1 MDERQRREVLG
12 VALILLGL
20 LVAFALLS
28 PLFTGGGNWIGP
40 AGALLHDNLERAV
53 GALSPLLAVP
63 AFMWGLRF
71 LGWGDP
77 ARALRWSILTVA
89 LLAALP
95 SLYWLIAAPGP
106 AAGGNIGW
114 LGETAGAGLAQVFGR
129 LGGALLATG
138 VLVLTLF
145 VTMSWSLTSA
155 VTAGGRS
162 LGRGV
167 AAAAGAVLGLGRSFA
182 GAGRRSRPPRSPS
195 GLPRPPARLPRPPAK
210 PDPPSEAK
218 TRAAARRGRAAKR
231 RKSAESK
238 RAQPDPA
245 GADPEQEREPEPED
259 EAPPVPELEETGD
272 PGSPDV
278 PPIHLF
284 DAPSGQGSGLGVR
297 DLDRLGEVLI
307 EKLATFRVAGE
318 IGGWT
323 TGPVVTQFEVVPAP
337 GVKVGQISARADD
350 IALALKAPSVRIVA
364 PIPGKGAVGV
374 EVPNPASE
382 MVLVREILES
392 PSYRRG
398 RQMLPLA
405 LGRDLSGKPTCAD
418 LTRMP
423 HLLIAGQTGSGKSVC
438 INALITSLVGRYT
451 PAELRLLMV
460 DPKMVELS
468 VYGDLPHLRHP
479 VITDN
484 EEAASVLKWAVYEM
498 KRRFGL
504 LSANGCRNIAEF
516 NGRIT
521 GGREVFL
528 PKRGVMDE
536 PALYDEGPLPYIV
549 LIIDELADLM
559 MTVQSEVE
567 TPLAMLA
574 QKARAV
580 GIHLVLATQRPS
592 VNVLTGLIKANIP
605 SRIAFRVASKIDSRT
620 ILDQNG
626 AESLLGNGDMLFLPP
641 GESDPVRIQGA
652 YISSEETER
661 LLDWYREQ
669 AKARAEAERAEEE
682 AASERDILDLLKELE
697 EEEGGSGVSD
707 EGAEDRDQLFRQAA
721 EIVISHAAGSTSLLQ
736 RRLKIGYGRAAR
748 IIDQL
753 HAAGIV
759 GPAEGSKPR
768 EVLATLAD
776 LDGGDVDEP

>member
-1 MDERQRREVLG
+1 MVDERQRREVLG
-12 VALILLGL
+12 VALIVLGL

-28 PLFTGGGNWIGP
+28 PLIAGGSNWIGP
-40 AGALLHDNLERAV
+40 AGELLHDNLDRAV
-53 GALSPLLAVP
+53 GILSPLVAVP
-63 AFMWGLRF
+63 AFMWGLHF

-77 ARALRWSILTVA
+77 TRALRWSILTVV
-89 LLAALP
+89 LLAVLPAL
-95 SLYWLIAAPGP
+95 YRLIAAPGP
-106 AAGGNIGW
+106 GSAGDIGW
-114 LGETAGAGLAQVFGR
+114 LGATAGDGLAQVFGR
-129 LGGALLATG
+129 LGGVLLAAG

-145 VTMSWSLTSA
+145 ATMRWSLTSA

-167 AAAAGAVLGLGRSFA
+167 VAAGGAVLGLGRSFA
-182 GAGRRSRPPRSPS
+182 GRARPPRP
-195 GLPRPPARLPRPPAK
+195 PRPPAEPGPASEAKVKAATGRRRAAKKRKPAK
-210 PDPPSEAK
+210 PASAPPE
-218 TRAAARRGRAAKR
+218 
-231 RKSAESK
+231 
-238 RAQPDPA
+238 PDPA
-245 GADPEQEREPEPED
+245 PED
-259 EAPPVPELEETGD
+259 ETPPVPELKEAGD
-272 PGSPDV
+272 PGSSDV
-278 PPIHLF
+278 PPIQLF
-284 DAPSGQGSGLGVR
+284 DEPTGRGSGLGVR
-297 DLDRLGEVLI
+297 DLDRLGEILI

-382 MVLVREILES
+382 IVLVREILES

-398 RQMLPLA
+398 RHTLPLA

-438 INALITSLVGRYT
+438 INALITSLVCRYT

-484 EEAASVLKWAVYEM
+484 EEAASVLKWSVYEM

-504 LSANGCRNIAEF
+504 LSANGCRNVAEF
-516 NGRIT
+516 NGRIAR
-521 GGREVFL
+521 GREVFL

-536 PALYDEGPLPYIV
+536 PALYDEGPLPYVV

-669 AKARAEAERAEEE
+669 AKARAEAERAAEEAEGAGEE

-707 EGAEDRDQLFRQAA
+707 EGAEDRDPLFRQAG

-776 LDGGDVDEP
+776 LDHGNVDEP

>member
-1 MDERQRREVLG
+1 MVDERQRRDVLG

-20 LVAFALLS
+20 LAAFALIS
-28 PLFTGGGNWIGP
+28 PEVSGGRNLVGRAGGLLH
-40 AGALLHDNLERAV
+40 GALAAV
-53 GALSPLLAVP
+53 FGPLSALLAVP
-63 AFMWGLRF
+63 AFAWGAYF
-71 LGWGDP
+71 LGWGDRG
-77 ARALRWSILTVA
+77 RALRGSMLALA
-89 LLAALP
+89 LLVILP
-95 SLYWLIAAPGP
+95 TLFQLVVL
-106 AAGGNIGW
+106 GGQSTEGMGW
-114 LGETAGAGLAQVFGR
+114 LGENIGLRLADWFGR
-129 LGGALLATG
+129 LGGSLIATG
-138 VLVLTLF
+138 GLVLTL
-145 VTMSWSLTSA
+145 VLTVRWSPIGTL
-155 VTAGGRS
+155 VAGGRVAGRGLAATGRGLVAAS
-162 LGRGV
+162 RQVARGGGVLGR
-167 AAAAGAVLGLGRSFA
+167 AAVTRF
-182 GAGRRSRPPRSPS
+182 RT
-195 GLPRPPARLPRPPAK
+195 ARLARRPSPPVKPA
-210 PDPPSEAK
+210 PPSEAAQRSSASPASDGAQPPDAHAGRDSA
-218 TRAAARRGRAAKR
+218 TSADAAA
-231 RKSAESK
+231 
-238 RAQPDPA
+238 
-245 GADPEQEREPEPED
+245 PEPD
-259 EAPPVPELEETGD
+259 EPADEPELEDFGD
-272 PGSPDV
+272 LDARDL
-278 PPIHLF
+278 PPLDLF
-284 DAPSGQGSGLGVR
+284 RAPVGQGSGLGVR
-297 DLDRLGEVLI
+297 DLDRLGEILI

-323 TGPVVTQFEVVPAP
+323 SGPVVTQFEVVPAP

-382 MVLVREILES
+382 IVVVREVLET
-392 PSYRRG
+392 PAYRRG
-398 RQMLPLA
+398 RQKLPLA
-405 LGRDLSGKPTCAD
+405 LGRDLSGTPICAD

-438 INALITSLVGRYT
+438 INAIITSLVCRYT

-484 EEAASVLKWAVYEM
+484 DEAASVLKWAVYEM

-504 LSANGCRNIAEF
+504 LSSNGCRNLGEF
-516 NGRIT
+516 NDRIAD
-521 GGREVFL
+521 GREVFH
-528 PKRGVMDE
+528 PKRGVGDE
-536 PALYDEGPLPYIV
+536 PPPYEDGPLPYVV

-626 AESLLGNGDMLFLPP
+626 ADSLLGNGDMLFLPP

-652 YISSEETER
+652 YITSEETER
-661 LLDWYREQ
+661 LLDWYRAQ
-669 AKARAEAERAEEE
+669 AKARAEAEAEAEAE
-682 AASERDILDLLKELE
+682 AAAEPDILDLVRELE
-697 EEEGGSGVSD
+697 EEAGDGVSD
-707 EGAEDRDQLFRQAA
+707 EGAGERDKLFRQAA
-721 EIVISHAAGSTSLLQ
+721 EIVISHSAGSTSLLQ
-736 RRLKIGYGRAAR
+736 RRLRIGYGRAAR

-753 HAAGIV
+753 HAAGVV

-768 EVLATLAD
+768 EVLATLSD
-776 LDGGDVDEP
+776 LDEGTAAEELDEA

>member
-1 MDERQRREVLG
+1 MVDERQRREVLG

-28 PLFTGGGNWIGP
+28 PLIAGGGNWIGP
-40 AGALLHDNLERAV
+40 AGALLHDHLERAV
-53 GALSPLLAVP
+53 GALSPLVAVP
-63 AFMWGLRF
+63 AFMWGLHF

-77 ARALRWSILTVA
+77 TRALRWSILSVV
-89 LLAALP
+89 LLAVLP
-95 SLYWLIAAPGP
+95 SLYWLIAGPGSGT
-106 AAGGNIGW
+106 AGDVGW
-114 LGETAGAGLAQVFGR
+114 LGATAGDGLAQVVGR
-129 LGGALLATG
+129 LGGVLLAAG

-145 VTMSWSLTSA
+145 VTMRWSLTSA
-155 VTAGGRS
+155 LTAGGRS

-167 AAAAGAVLGLGRSFA
+167 AAAGGAVLGLGRSFA
-182 GAGRRSRPPRSPS
+182 GRARSSRSP
-195 GLPRPPARLPRPPAK
+195 RLPAK

-218 TRAAARRGRAAKR
+218 ARRAGKAAKR
-231 RKSAESK
+231 GTAAKK
-238 RAQPDPA
+238 RTAAKPMGAQPEPV
-245 GADPEQEREPEPED
+245 PEPESDPAPED
-259 EAPPVPELEETGD
+259 EMPPVPELEEAGD
-272 PGSPDV
+272 PGSSAV
-278 PPIHLF
+278 PPIQLF
-284 DAPSGQGSGLGVR
+284 DAPAGQGSGLGVR
-297 DLDRLGEVLI
+297 DLDRLGEILI

-382 MVLVREILES
+382 MVLVREILDS

-398 RQMLPLA
+398 RHTLPLA

-438 INALITSLVGRYT
+438 INALITSLVCRYT

-484 EEAASVLKWAVYEM
+484 EEAASVLKWAIYEM

-516 NGRIT
+516 NGRIAR
-521 GGREVFL
+521 GREVFL

-652 YISSEETER
+652 YVSSEETER

-669 AKARAEAERAEEE
+669 AKARAEAERAERAGEG

-707 EGAEDRDQLFRQAA
+707 EGAEDRDPLFRQAA

-753 HAAGIV
+753 HAAGVV

-776 LDGGDVDEP
+776 LDAGSVDEP

>member
-1 MDERQRREVLG
+1 MVDERQRREVLG
-12 VALILLGL
+12 VALIVLGL

-28 PLFTGGGNWIGP
+28 PVFAGGSNWIGP
-40 AGALLHDNLERAV
+40 AGELLHDNLEGAV
-53 GALSPLLAVP
+53 GTLSPLLAIP
-63 AFMWGLRF
+63 AFMWGLHF

-77 ARALRWSILTVA
+77 TRALRWSILSVV
-89 LLAALP
+89 LLAVLP
-95 SLYWLIAAPGP
+95 SLYWLIAGPGP
-106 AAGGNIGW
+106 GGAGNVGW

-129 LGGALLATG
+129 LGGVLLAAG
-138 VLVLTLF
+138 VLLLTLF
-145 VTMSWSLTSA
+145 VTMRWSLTRA
-155 VTAGGRS
+155 ATAGGRS
-162 LGRGV
+162 LARGFG
-167 AAAAGAVLGLGRSFA
+167 AAGGAVLGLGRSFA
-182 GAGRRSRPPRSPS
+182 GAARPS
-195 GLPRPPARLPRPPAK
+195 RLPPSAAR
-210 PDPPSEAK
+210 PDPPSRAK
-218 TRAAARRGRAAKR
+218 PKAAAGRGRATKKR
-231 RKSAESK
+231 TPTKAATAPSES
-238 RAQPDPA
+238 DPA
-245 GADPEQEREPEPED
+245 PEKET
-259 EAPPVPELEETGD
+259 PPVPELEEAGD
-272 PGSPDV
+272 PGSSAV
-278 PPIHLF
+278 PPIQLF
-284 DAPSGQGSGLGVR
+284 DAPVGQGSGLGVR
-297 DLDRLGEVLI
+297 DLDRLGEILI

-398 RQMLPLA
+398 RHTLPLA

-438 INALITSLVGRYT
+438 INALITSLVCRYT

-504 LSANGCRNIAEF
+504 LSANGCRNVAEF
-516 NGRIT
+516 NGRIA

-549 LIIDELADLM
+549 LVIDELADLM

-669 AKARAEAERAEEE
+669 ASARAEAEKSEEE
-682 AASERDILDLLKELE
+682 TASERDILDLLKELE
-697 EEEGGSGVSD
+697 EEEGGSGVSN
-707 EGAEDRDQLFRQAA
+707 EGAEDRDPLFRQAA

-759 GPAEGSKPR
+759 GPADGSRPR

-776 LDGGDVDEP
+776 LDAGDGDGP

>member
-1 MDERQRREVLG
+1 MVDERQRREVLG

-28 PLFTGGGNWIGP
+28 PLIAGGGNWIGP
-40 AGALLHDNLERAV
+40 AGELLHDNLERAV
-53 GALSPLLAVP
+53 GVLSPLVAVP
-63 AFMWGLRF
+63 AFMWGVHF

-77 ARALRWSILTVA
+77 TRALRWSILSVV
-89 LLAALP
+89 LLAVLP
-95 SLYWLIAAPGP
+95 SLYWLIAGPGP
-106 AAGGNIGW
+106 GIAGDIGW
-114 LGETAGAGLAQVFGR
+114 LGATAGDGLAQVFGR
-129 LGGALLATG
+129 LGGVLLAAG

-145 VTMSWSLTSA
+145 VTMRWSLTSA

-167 AAAAGAVLGLGRSFA
+167 VAAGGAVLGLGRSFA
-182 GAGRRSRPPRSPS
+182 GRARSSRSPRS
-195 GLPRPPARLPRPPAK
+195 PAK

-218 TRAAARRGRAAKR
+218 VKAATGRGRAAK
-231 RKSAESK
+231 K
-238 RAQPDPA
+238 RTPA
-245 GADPEQEREPEPED
+245 KPPPAPPEPEPAPED
-259 EAPPVPELEETGD
+259 ETPPVPELEEAGD
-272 PGSPDV
+272 PGSSAV
-278 PPIHLF
+278 PPIQLF
-284 DAPSGQGSGLGVR
+284 DAPVGQGSGLGVR
-297 DLDRLGEVLI
+297 DLDRLGEILI

-382 MVLVREILES
+382 IVLVREILES

-398 RQMLPLA
+398 RDTLPLA

-438 INALITSLVGRYT
+438 INALITSLVCRYT

-484 EEAASVLKWAVYEM
+484 EEAASVLKWSVYEM

-516 NGRIT
+516 NGRIAR
-521 GGREVFL
+521 GREVFL

-652 YISSEETER
+652 YISSKETER

-707 EGAEDRDQLFRQAA
+707 EGAEDRDPLFRQAA

-759 GPAEGSKPR
+759 GPAEGSRPR

-776 LDGGDVDEP
+776 LDAGNVDEP

>member
-1 MDERQRREVLG
+1 MVDERQRREVLG

-28 PLFTGGGNWIGP
+28 PLIAGGANWIGP
-40 AGALLHDNLERAV
+40 AGELLHDNLERAV
-53 GALSPLLAVP
+53 GVLSPLVAVP
-63 AFMWGLRF
+63 AFMWGLHF

-77 ARALRWSILTVA
+77 TRALRWSILSVV
-89 LLAALP
+89 LLAVLP
-95 SLYWLIAAPGP
+95 SLYWLIAGPGP
-106 AAGGNIGW
+106 GSAGDIGW
-114 LGETAGAGLAQVFGR
+114 LGATAGDGLAQVFGR
-129 LGGALLATG
+129 VGGVLLASG

-145 VTMSWSLTSA
+145 VTMRWSLTSA

-167 AAAAGAVLGLGRSFA
+167 VAAGGAVLGLGRSFA
-182 GAGRRSRPPRSPS
+182 GRARPARSPRS
-195 GLPRPPARLPRPPAK
+195 PAK

-218 TRAAARRGRAAKR
+218 VKAATGRGRAAKK
-231 RKSAESK
+231 RKPAKPASAPPE
-238 RAQPDPA
+238 PGPA
-245 GADPEQEREPEPED
+245 PED
-259 EAPPVPELEETGD
+259 ETPPVPELKEAGD
-272 PGSPDV
+272 PGSSDV
-278 PPIHLF
+278 PPIQLF
-284 DAPSGQGSGLGVR
+284 DAPVGQGSGLGVR
-297 DLDRLGEVLI
+297 DLDRLGEILI

-382 MVLVREILES
+382 IVLVREILES

-398 RQMLPLA
+398 RHTLPLA

-438 INALITSLVGRYT
+438 INALITSLVCRYT

-484 EEAASVLKWAVYEM
+484 EEAASVLKWSVYEM

-504 LSANGCRNIAEF
+504 LSANGCRNVAEF
-516 NGRIT
+516 NGRIAR
-521 GGREVFL
+521 GREVFL

-707 EGAEDRDQLFRQAA
+707 EGAEDRDPLFRQAA

-776 LDGGDVDEP
+776 LDAGNVDEP

>member
-1 MDERQRREVLG
+1 MVDERQRREVLG

-20 LVAFALLS
+20 LVAFALVS
-28 PLFTGGGNWIGP
+28 PALVGDENNWIGT
-40 AGALLHDNLERAV
+40 AGRRLHGALDS
-53 GALSPLLAVP
+53 ALGPLAALLAIP
-63 AFMWGLRF
+63 AFAWGAYF
-71 LGWGDP
+71 LGWGGRGRAVRGMILSVVLLVTLP
-77 ARALRWSILTVA
+77 ALFWLMAPRPDASA
-89 LLAALP
+89 P
-95 SLYWLIAAPGP
+95 SV
-106 AAGGNIGW
+106 GW
-114 LGETAGAGLAQVFGR
+114 LGDNAGQGLETLFGR
-129 LGGALLATG
+129 VGGSLIGAG
-138 VLVLTLF
+138 VLVLTLV
-145 VTMSWSLTSA
+145 VTMRWSLAGA
-155 VTAGGRS
+155 VAAGGRAT
-162 LGRGV
+162 GRGLV
-167 AAAAGAVLGLGRSFA
+167 ASGRGARGLSRFLVGRF
-182 GAGRRSRPPRSPS
+182 RQERSSRAPS
-195 GLPRPPARLPRPPAK
+195 PPAR
-210 PDPPSEAK
+210 PDPPGEARRTRRPAK
-218 TRAAARRGRAAKR
+218 RKTTRAAAKPDRDPVATPDPDPGAKPDRDRAA
-231 RKSAESK
+231 
-238 RAQPDPA
+238 
-245 GADPEQEREPEPED
+245 GEPS
-259 EAPPVPELEETGD
+259 PVPELEEFGD
-272 PGSPDV
+272 PDSRDL
-278 PPIHLF
+278 PPLDLF
-284 DAPSGQGSGLGVR
+284 DEPEGQGSGLGVR
-297 DLDRLGEVLI
+297 DLDRLGEILI

-374 EVPNPASE
+374 EVPNPSSE
-382 MVLVREILES
+382 MVLVREVLES
-392 PSYRRG
+392 PAYRRG
-398 RQMLPLA
+398 RQKLPLA
-405 LGRDLSGKPTCAD
+405 LGRDLSGKPVCAD

-438 INALITSLVGRYT
+438 INALITSLVCRYV
-451 PAELRLLMV
+451 PAEMRLLMV

-484 EEAASVLKWAVYEM
+484 DEAASVLKWAVYEM

-504 LSANGCRNIAEF
+504 LSSNGCRNIGEF
-516 NGRIT
+516 NGRIA
-521 GGREVFL
+521 GGRKVFL
-528 PKRGVMDE
+528 PKRGVADE
-536 PALYDEGPLPYIV
+536 PPPYEEGPLPYIV

-620 ILDQNG
+620 ILDMNG

-641 GESDPVRIQGA
+641 GESDPARIQGA

-661 LLDWYREQ
+661 LLDWYRAQ
-669 AKARAEAERAEEE
+669 AKARAEAEAAAE
-682 AASERDILDLLKELE
+682 AAAERDILDMLKEIE
-697 EEEGGSGVSD
+697 EEEGDAGVSN
-707 EGAEDRDQLFRQAA
+707 EGAGDRDKLFRQAA
-721 EIVISHAAGSTSLLQ
+721 EIVIAHSAGSTSLLQ
-736 RRLKIGYGRAAR
+736 RRLRIGYGRAAR

-753 HAAGIV
+753 HAASIV

-768 EVLATLAD
+768 EVLATLTD
-776 LDGGDVDEP
+776 LDEGTVDEA

>member
-1 MDERQRREVLG
+1 MVDERQRREVLG
-12 VALILLGL
+12 VALIVLGL

-28 PLFTGGGNWIGP
+28 PAFAGGSNWIGP
-40 AGALLHDNLERAV
+40 AGELLHGNLRRAV
-53 GALSPLLAVP
+53 GVLSPVLAIP
-63 AFMWGLRF
+63 AFMWGLHF
-71 LGWGDP
+71 LGWGKP
-77 ARALRWSILTVA
+77 TRALRWSILAVVLLTV
-89 LLAALP
+89 LP
-95 SLYWLIAAPGP
+95 SLYWLIAGPG
-106 AAGGNIGW
+106 AAGGGDIGW
-114 LGETAGAGLAQVFGR
+114 LGATAGAALARVFGH
-129 LGGALLATG
+129 LGGVLLAAG
-138 VLVLTLF
+138 VLLLTLF
-145 VTMSWSLTSA
+145 VTMRWSLTRA
-155 VTAGGRS
+155 ATAGGRS
-162 LGRGV
+162 LARGF
-167 AAAAGAVLGLGRSFA
+167 AAAGGGALGIGRSFV
-182 GAGRRSRPPRSPS
+182 GAVRASRRPR
-195 GLPRPPARLPRPPAK
+195 AAAE
-210 PDPPSEAK
+210 PDPPGEAK
-218 TRAAARRGRAAKR
+218 AKAVAGRGRAPKKRTPAKR
-231 RKSAESK
+231 ASG
-238 RAQPDPA
+238 P
-245 GADPEQEREPEPED
+245 PEPVPAPEE
-259 EAPPVPELEETGD
+259 EAPSVPELEEAGD
-272 PGSPDV
+272 PGSSAV
-278 PPIHLF
+278 PPLQLF
-284 DAPSGQGSGLGVR
+284 DAPVGQGSGLGVR
-297 DLDRLGEVLI
+297 DLDRLGEILI

-398 RQMLPLA
+398 RHTLPLA

-438 INALITSLVGRYT
+438 INALITSLVCRYT

-468 VYGDLPHLRHP
+468 VYQDLPHLRHP

-504 LSANGCRNIAEF
+504 LSANGCRNVAEF
-516 NGRIT
+516 NGRIAR
-521 GGREVFL
+521 GREVFL

-549 LIIDELADLM
+549 LVIDELADLM

-669 AKARAEAERAEEE
+669 AEARAEAEMTDKAEEE

-697 EEEGGSGVSD
+697 EEEGGSRVSE
-707 EGAEDRDQLFRQAA
+707 EGAEDRDPLFRQAA

-748 IIDQL
+748 IVDQL

-759 GPAEGSKPR
+759 GPADGSKPR

-776 LDGGDVDEP
+776 LDGGDGDEP

>member
-1 MDERQRREVLG
+1 MVDERQRREVLG

-28 PLFTGGGNWIGP
+28 PLIAGGNNWIGP
-40 AGALLHDNLERAV
+40 AGGLLHDNLERAV
-53 GALSPLLAVP
+53 GVLSPLVAVP
-63 AFMWGLRF
+63 AFMWGLHF

-77 ARALRWSILTVA
+77 TRALRWSILSVVM
-89 LLAALP
+89 LAVLP
-95 SLYWLIAAPGP
+95 SLYWLIAGPGP
-106 AAGGNIGW
+106 GSAADLGW
-114 LGETAGAGLAQVFGR
+114 LGATAGDGLAQVFGR
-129 LGGALLATG
+129 VGGVLLAAG

-145 VTMSWSLTSA
+145 VTMRWSLTSA

-162 LGRGV
+162 LRRGV
-167 AAAAGAVLGLGRSFA
+167 VAAAGAVLALGRSFA
-182 GAGRRSRPPRSPS
+182 GRARPSLS
-195 GLPRPPARLPRPPAK
+195 PRPPAK
-210 PDPPSEAK
+210 PDPPGEAK
-218 TRAAARRGRAAKR
+218 VKAATGRGRAAKK
-231 RKSAESK
+231 RKPAKPAPAPPE
-238 RAQPDPA
+238 PDA
-245 GADPEQEREPEPED
+245 APED
-259 EAPPVPELEETGD
+259 ETPPVPELKEAGD
-272 PGSPDV
+272 PGSSDV

-284 DAPSGQGSGLGVR
+284 DAPVGQGSGLGVR
-297 DLDRLGEVLI
+297 DLDRLGEILI

-398 RQMLPLA
+398 RHALPLA

-438 INALITSLVGRYT
+438 INALITSLVCRYT

-504 LSANGCRNIAEF
+504 LSANGCRNVAEF
-516 NGRIT
+516 NGRIAR
-521 GGREVFL
+521 GREVFL

-669 AKARAEAERAEEE
+669 AKARADAERAEEE

-707 EGAEDRDQLFRQAA
+707 EGAEDRDPLFRQAA

-776 LDGGDVDEP
+776 LDAGNVDEP

>member
-1 MDERQRREVLG
+1 MVDQRQRREVPG
-12 VALILLGL
+12 VGLIVLGL
-20 LVAFALLS
+20 LAAFALVS
-28 PLFTGGGNWIGP
+28 PVLTGDRNWIGP
-40 AGALLHDNLERAV
+40 AGELLHSGLEFAV
-53 GALSPLLAVP
+53 GPLSPLLAIP
-63 AFMWGLRF
+63 AFVWGAYF
-71 LGWGDP
+71 LGWGRRG
-77 ARALRWSILTVA
+77 RAIRWSILPVA
-89 LLAALP
+89 LLVVLP
-95 SLYWLIAAPGP
+95 ALYWLM
-106 AAGGNIGW
+106 AGSSAEVASGVGW
-114 LGETAGAGLAQVFGR
+114 LGDQAGAGLQSVFGR
-129 LGGALLATG
+129 LGGGLIAVG
-138 VLVLTLF
+138 VLVLTLV
-145 VTMSWSLTSA
+145 VTMRWSLTGGVA
-155 VTAGGRS
+155 AGGRAAR
-162 LGRGV
+162 RGWV
-167 AAAAGAVLGLGRSFA
+167 ASVRGARGLGRSIAKPFRA
-182 GAGRRSRPPRSPS
+182 ERPSRRPAPPVR
-195 GLPRPPARLPRPPAK
+195 
-210 PDPPSEAK
+210 PDPPGETKRS
-218 TRAAARRGRAAKR
+218 AATASRRGAAKKGA
-231 RKSAESK
+231 RKPAKRKAAKPTGEPAEEV
-238 RAQPDPA
+238 PA
-245 GADPEQEREPEPED
+245 
-259 EAPPVPELEETGD
+259 VPELDDPGD
-272 PGSPDV
+272 PDSV
-278 PPIHLF
+278 ALPPLHLF
-284 DAPSGQGSGLGVR
+284 DAPVGQGSGLGVR
-297 DLDRLGEVLI
+297 DLDRLGEILI

-374 EVPNPASE
+374 EVPNPSSE
-382 MVLVREILES
+382 MVLVREVLES
-392 PSYRRG
+392 PAYRLG
-398 RQMLPLA
+398 RQTLPLA
-405 LGRDLSGKPTCAD
+405 LGRDLSGKPVCAD

-438 INALITSLVGRYT
+438 INTIITSLVCRYT

-484 EEAASVLKWAVYEM
+484 DEAASVLKWAVYEM

-504 LSANGCRNIAEF
+504 LSSNGCRNVKEF
-516 NGRIT
+516 NGRIA

-528 PKRGVMDE
+528 PKRAMTDE
-536 PALYDEGPLPYIV
+536 PALYDEGPLPYVV
-549 LIIDELADLM
+549 LVIDELADLM

-626 AESLLGNGDMLFLPP
+626 ADSLLGNGDMLFLPP

-652 YISSEETER
+652 FISSEETER
-661 LLDWYREQ
+661 MLDWYRAQ
-669 AKARAEAERAEEE
+669 AKARAEEE
-682 AASERDILDLLKELE
+682 AAAERDILDMLKELE
-697 EEEGGSGVSD
+697 EDEGGAGVSD
-707 EGAEDRDQLFRQAA
+707 EGAEDRDKLFRQAA
-721 EIVISHAAGSTSLLQ
+721 EIVISHSAGSTSLLQ

-768 EVLATLAD
+768 EVFATLTD
-776 LDGGDVDEP
+776 LDEGTVDEG

>member
-1 MDERQRREVLG
+1 MVDERQRREVLG
-12 VALILLGL
+12 VALIVLGL

-28 PLFTGGGNWIGP
+28 PLFAGGSNWIGP
-40 AGALLHDNLERAV
+40 AGELLHDNLERAV
-53 GALSPLLAVP
+53 GALSPLLAIP
-63 AFMWGLRF
+63 AFMWGLHF

-77 ARALRWSILTVA
+77 TRALRWSILSVV
-89 LLAALP
+89 LLAVLP
-95 SLYWLIAAPGP
+95 SLYWLIAGPGP
-106 AAGGNIGW
+106 GSVGDIGW
-114 LGETAGAGLAQVFGR
+114 LGATAGAGLAQVFGR
-129 LGGALLATG
+129 LGGVLLAAG
-138 VLVLTLF
+138 VLLLTLF
-145 VTMSWSLTSA
+145 ATMRWSLTSA

-162 LGRGV
+162 LVRGF
-167 AAAAGAVLGLGRSFA
+167 AAAGGAVLGLGRSFA
-182 GAGRRSRPPRSPS
+182 GRARPS
-195 GLPRPPARLPRPPAK
+195 RLPRSPAK
-210 PDPPSEAK
+210 PDPPGEAK
-218 TRAAARRGRAAKR
+218 ARTVAKR
-231 RKSAESK
+231 TRVPTKRTPTEPASASH
-238 RAQPDPA
+238 QPDPA
-245 GADPEQEREPEPED
+245 PED
-259 EAPPVPELEETGD
+259 ETPPVPELEEAGD
-272 PGSPDV
+272 PGSSAV
-278 PPIHLF
+278 PPIQLF
-284 DAPSGQGSGLGVR
+284 DAPVGQGSGLGVR
-297 DLDRLGEVLI
+297 DLDRLGEILI

-398 RQMLPLA
+398 RHTLPLA

-438 INALITSLVGRYT
+438 INALITSLVCRYT

-504 LSANGCRNIAEF
+504 LSANGCRNVAEF
-516 NGRIT
+516 NGRIAR
-521 GGREVFL
+521 GREVFL

-580 GIHLVLATQRPS
+580 GLHLVLATQRPS

-669 AKARAEAERAEEE
+669 AEARAEAERAEEE

-707 EGAEDRDQLFRQAA
+707 EGAEDRDPLFRQAA
-721 EIVISHAAGSTSLLQ
+721 EIVISHTAGSTSLLQ
-736 RRLKIGYGRAAR
+736 RRLKVGYGRAAR

-776 LDGGDVDEP
+776 LDRGDIDEP

>member
-1 MDERQRREVLG
+1 MVDERQRREVLG

-28 PLFTGGGNWIGP
+28 PLFAGGGNWIGP

-53 GALSPLLAVP
+53 GVLSPLLAIP
-63 AFMWGLRF
+63 AFLWGLHF
-71 LGWGDP
+71 FGCGAPTL
-77 ARALRWSILTVA
+77 ALRWSILSVV
-89 LLAALP
+89 LLAVLP
-95 SLYWLIAAPGP
+95 SLYWLLAGPGP
-106 AAGGNIGW
+106 EGAGDIGW
-114 LGETAGAGLAQVFGR
+114 LGATAGAGLAQVFGR
-129 LGGALLATG
+129 LGGVLLAAG

-167 AAAAGAVLGLGRSFA
+167 AAAGGAVLGLGRSFA
-182 GAGRRSRPPRSPS
+182 GAGRRSRPPR
-195 GLPRPPARLPRPPAK
+195 PPAK

-218 TRAAARRGRAAKR
+218 VRAATRRGSAERR
-231 RKSAESK
+231 RKPAEPKSAPLDS
-238 RAQPDPA
+238 P
-245 GADPEQEREPEPED
+245 GAEPED

-278 PPIHLF
+278 PPVHLF

-398 RQMLPLA
+398 RQTLPLA

-697 EEEGGSGVSD
+697 EEEGGPGVSD

>member
-1 MDERQRREVLG
+1 MLDERQQREAFG
-12 VALILLGL
+12 VALIVLGL
-20 LVAFALLS
+20 LMALALVS
-28 PLFTGGGNWIGP
+28 PEVTDGRNWIGP
-40 AGALLHDNLERAV
+40 AGAILHGGLSFV
-53 GALSPLLAVP
+53 FGPLSPLVSIS
-63 AFMWGLRF
+63 AFVWGAHF

-77 ARALRWSILTVA
+77 GRAIRASLLPAGVLLVVPTLLWVTLAR
-89 LLAALP
+89 
-95 SLYWLIAAPGP
+95 
-106 AAGGNIGW
+106 GGAVPPDVGW
-114 LGETAGAGLAQVFGR
+114 LGGTVGSGLQALFGW
-129 LGGALLATG
+129 LGALLIGLALLLLT
-138 VLVLTLF
+138 LVLTLG
-145 VTMSWSLTSA
+145 WSLTRT
-155 VTAGGRS
+155 VAGGGHAVRRGLS
-162 LGRGV
+162 ASGTGARTLGRAIADLYRADDPPETSW
-167 AAAAGAVLGLGRSFA
+167 AASPAAGEPEPLEEESET
-182 GAGRRSRPPRSPS
+182 
-195 GLPRPPARLPRPPAK
+195 PPAP
-210 PDPPSEAK
+210 
-218 TRAAARRGRAAKR
+218 AAKNGKRARNR
-231 RKSAESK
+231 RKSAASK
-238 RAQPDPA
+238 V
-245 GADPEQEREPEPED
+245 
-259 EAPPVPELEETGD
+259 EAPAPSSLDGPVDLDHDAIPPLEL
-272 PGSPDV
+272 
-278 PPIHLF
+278 L
-284 DAPSGQGSGLGVR
+284 DAPLGQGSGLGVR
-297 DLDRLGEVLI
+297 DLDRLGNVLI
-307 EKLATFRVAGE
+307 DKLATFRIAGE

-350 IALALKAPSVRIVA
+350 LALALKAPSVRIVA

-374 EVPNPASE
+374 EVPNPAPE
-382 MVLVREILES
+382 MVLLREVLEN
-392 PSYRRG
+392 PAYRRA
-398 RQMLPLA
+398 RLALPLA
-405 LGRDLSGKPTCAD
+405 LGRDLSGKPYSSD
-418 LTRMP
+418 LTKMP

-438 INALITSLVGRYT
+438 INTIITSLIYRYT

-484 EEAASVLKWAVYEM
+484 DEAATVLKWAVHEM

-504 LSANGCRNIAEF
+504 LSANGCRNVAEF
-516 NGRIT
+516 NGRVKK
-521 GGREVFL
+521 GRALFL
-528 PKRGVMDE
+528 PKRGVTDD
-536 PALYDEGPLPYIV
+536 PAPYEAGLIPFVV
-549 LIIDELADLM
+549 LVIDELADLM

-641 GESDPVRIQGA
+641 GKSDCVRIQGA

-661 LLDWYREQ
+661 ILDWYREQ
-669 AKARAEAERAEEE
+669 AMVRAAEET
-682 AASERDILDLLKELE
+682 AAEDDILDLMKDLE
-697 EEEGGSGVSD
+697 EAESRASVSGD
-707 EGAEDRDQLFRQAA
+707 GIEDRDALFRQAA
-721 EIVISHAAGSTSLLQ
+721 EIVISNSAGSTSLLQ

-768 EVLATLAD
+768 EVLVSLMDLDATL
-776 LDGGDVDEP
+776 VSDE

>member
-1 MDERQRREVLG
+1 MVDERQRREVLG
-12 VALILLGL
+12 VALIVLGL

-28 PLFTGGGNWIGP
+28 PLFSGGSNWIGP
-40 AGALLHDNLERAV
+40 AGELVHGNLQKAV

-63 AFMWGLRF
+63 AFMWGLHF
-71 LGWGDP
+71 FGLGDP
-77 ARALRWSILTVA
+77 TRALRWSILSVV
-89 LLAALP
+89 LLAVLP
-95 SLYWLIAAPGP
+95 SLYWMIAGLGP
-106 AAGGNIGW
+106 EGVGDVGW
-114 LGETAGAGLAQVFGR
+114 LGATAGAGLAQVFGR
-129 LGGALLATG
+129 LGGVLLATG

-162 LGRGV
+162 LARGF
-167 AAAAGAVLGLGRSFA
+167 AAAGGATLGLGRSLA
-182 GAGRRSRPPRSPS
+182 GGVRAARPSRT
-195 GLPRPPARLPRPPAK
+195 PRPPLK

-218 TRAAARRGRAAKR
+218 AKSSRRGPAAKKR
-231 RKSAESK
+231 KPAKPKSA
-238 RAQPDPA
+238 QP
-245 GADPEQEREPEPED
+245 EPDAEPED
-259 EAPPVPELEETGD
+259 ETPPVPELEEAGD

-278 PPIHLF
+278 PPIDLF
-284 DAPSGQGSGLGVR
+284 DEPTGRGSGLGVR
-297 DLDRLGEVLI
+297 DLDRLGEILI

-382 MVLVREILES
+382 MVLVREVLES
-392 PSYRRG
+392 PVYRRG
-398 RQMLPLA
+398 RQVLPLA

-438 INALITSLVGRYT
+438 INTLITSLVCRYT

-484 EEAASVLKWAVYEM
+484 DEAASVLKWAVYEM

-504 LSANGCRNIAEF
+504 LSANGCRNVGEF
-516 NGRIT
+516 NGRID

-528 PKRGVMDE
+528 PKRGVMDD

-669 AKARAEAERAEEE
+669 AQARAEAEKAEEE
-682 AASERDILDLLKELE
+682 AAAERDILDLLKELE
-697 EEEGGSGVSD
+697 EEDGGSAVSD
-707 EGAEDRDQLFRQAA
+707 DGAEDRDKLFRQAA

-768 EVLATLAD
+768 EVLATLTD
-776 LDGGDVDEP
+776 LDEGGVDEP

>member
-1 MDERQRREVLG
+1 MVDERQRREVLG

-28 PLFTGGGNWIGP
+28 PLIAGGSNWIGP
-40 AGALLHDNLERAV
+40 AGELLHDNLERAV
-53 GALSPLLAVP
+53 GVLSPLVAVP
-63 AFMWGLRF
+63 AFMWGLHF

-77 ARALRWSILTVA
+77 ARALRWSILSVV
-89 LLAALP
+89 LLAVLP
-95 SLYWLIAAPGP
+95 SLYWLISGPGP
-106 AAGGNIGW
+106 GSAGDIGW
-114 LGETAGAGLAQVFGR
+114 LGATAGDGLAQVFGR
-129 LGGALLATG
+129 LGGVLLAAG

-145 VTMSWSLTSA
+145 VTMRWSLTGA

-167 AAAAGAVLGLGRSFA
+167 VAAGGAVLGLGRSFA
-182 GAGRRSRPPRSPS
+182 GRARPSRSP
-195 GLPRPPARLPRPPAK
+195 RAPAK
-210 PDPPSEAK
+210 PEPPSEAK
-218 TRAAARRGRAAKR
+218 AKATGRGRAAKKR
-231 RKSAESK
+231 TPAKPASAPPE
-238 RAQPDPA
+238 PDPA
-245 GADPEQEREPEPED
+245 PED
-259 EAPPVPELEETGD
+259 ETPPVPELEEAGD
-272 PGSPDV
+272 PGSSDV
-278 PPIHLF
+278 PPIQLF
-284 DAPSGQGSGLGVR
+284 DAPVGQGSGLGVR
-297 DLDRLGEVLI
+297 DLDRLGEILI

-382 MVLVREILES
+382 IVLVREILES

-398 RQMLPLA
+398 RHTLPLA
-405 LGRDLSGKPTCAD
+405 LGRDLAGKPTCAD

-438 INALITSLVGRYT
+438 INALITSLVCRYT

-484 EEAASVLKWAVYEM
+484 EEAASVLKWSVYEM

-504 LSANGCRNIAEF
+504 LSANGCRNVAEF
-516 NGRIT
+516 NGRIAR
-521 GGREVFL
+521 GREVFL

-682 AASERDILDLLKELE
+682 AASERDILDLLKEVE

-707 EGAEDRDQLFRQAA
+707 EGAEDRDPLFRQAA

-753 HAAGIV
+753 HAAGVV
-759 GPAEGSKPR
+759 GPAEGSRPR

-776 LDGGDVDEP
+776 LDAGKVDEP

>member
-1 MDERQRREVLG
+1 MVDERQRREVLG
-12 VALILLGL
+12 VALIVLGL

-28 PLFTGGGNWIGP
+28 PLFTGGSNWIGP
-40 AGALLHDNLERAV
+40 AGELLHGNLEKAV
-53 GALSPLLAVP
+53 GVLSPLLAIP
-63 AFMWGLRF
+63 AFMWGLHF
-71 LGWGDP
+71 FGLGNP
-77 ARALRWSILTVA
+77 TRALRWSILSVV
-89 LLAALP
+89 LLAVLP
-95 SLYWLIAAPGP
+95 SLYWLIAGLGP
-106 AAGGNIGW
+106 EGMNDIGW
-114 LGETAGAGLAQVFGR
+114 LGATAGAGLAQVFGR
-129 LGGALLATG
+129 LGGVLLATG

-145 VTMSWSLTSA
+145 VTMSWSLTRA

-162 LGRGV
+162 LGRGL
-167 AAAAGAVLGLGRSFA
+167 AAAGSATLGLGRSLA
-182 GAGRRSRPPRSPS
+182 GGVRAGRSSRS
-195 GLPRPPARLPRPPAK
+195 PRPPLK

-218 TRAAARRGRAAKR
+218 AKSSGRGSAAKK
-231 RKSAESK
+231 RKPAEPTN
-238 RAQPDPA
+238 AQPEPD
-245 GADPEQEREPEPED
+245 ADPED
-259 EAPPVPELEETGD
+259 ETPAVPELEEAGD
-272 PGSPDV
+272 PGSSDV
-278 PPIHLF
+278 PPIDLF
-284 DAPSGQGSGLGVR
+284 DAPVGQGSGLGVR
-297 DLDRLGEVLI
+297 DLDRLGEILI

-382 MVLVREILES
+382 MVLVREVLES

-398 RQMLPLA
+398 RQTLPLA

-438 INALITSLVGRYT
+438 INALITSLVCRYT

-484 EEAASVLKWAVYEM
+484 DEAASVLKWAVYEM

-504 LSANGCRNIAEF
+504 LSANGCRNVGEF
-516 NGRIT
+516 NTRIDR
-521 GGREVFL
+521 GREVFL
-528 PKRGVMDE
+528 PKRGVMDD

-661 LLDWYREQ
+661 LLDWYRAQ
-669 AKARAEAERAEEE
+669 AKARAEAEKADEE
-682 AASERDILDLLKELE
+682 AAAERDILDMLTELE
-697 EEEGGSGVSD
+697 EEDGGSGVSN

-721 EIVISHAAGSTSLLQ
+721 EIVVSHAAGSTSLLQ

-776 LDGGDVDEP
+776 LDAGDIAGP